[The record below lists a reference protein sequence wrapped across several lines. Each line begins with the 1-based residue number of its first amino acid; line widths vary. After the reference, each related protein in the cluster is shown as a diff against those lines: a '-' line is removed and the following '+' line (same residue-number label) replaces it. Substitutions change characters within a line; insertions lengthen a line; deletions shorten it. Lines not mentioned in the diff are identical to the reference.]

1 MATLRYGE
9 DAHIELEA
17 AEGGP
22 VELLGIPRGRPV
34 ENVAEAVAR
43 AIDEPLDYPPLRRA
57 TTPGDRVVLA
67 LAPAVPRAAETAAV
81 VVSKLVQAGVHP
93 DGITLLCTEVEEDD
107 VAGDPR
113 RLIEPGLRE
122 HIGTHIHDPG
132 NRADL
137 AYLAATES
145 GRPILISR
153 MLHEADLVVPI
164 GGVLDT
170 SAAGYFGIHGGIF
183 PTFSDAETLTRFR
196 SLGSLA
202 QNGTYKQALI
212 DEANE
217 AAWLLGISFT
227 IQLLPADGF
236 SVLEVLAGNCETVQ
250 RQASDRYA
258 AAWRQPNTGPRAS
271 LVVAAIAGEAG
282 VQTWQNLG
290 RALENAGRLGEDGG
304 ALAVC
309 CELCDAPGPGVLSI
323 ANAGSRQGGL
333 HALRR
338 QKPIDALP
346 AAQIA
351 RALDR
356 GSVYLLS
363 RLEPDVVE
371 DLDMVPIANP
381 TELAR
386 LTRQHRACALLANAS
401 CAILE

>member
-1 MATLRYGE
+1 MATLRYGK

-17 AEGGP
+17 AGGGP
-22 VELLGIPRGRPV
+22 IELLGIPRGRPI

-67 LAPAVPRAAETAAV
+67 LAPGAPRAAETAAV
-81 VVSKLVQAGVHP
+81 VVRKLVQAGVHP
-93 DGITLLCTEVEEDD
+93 DGITLLCTEVEEGDD
-107 VAGDPR
+107 AGDPR
-113 RLIEPGLRE
+113 RLLEPGLRE
-122 HIGTHIHDPG
+122 HIGAHIHDPG

-153 MLHEADLVVPI
+153 VLHEADLVVPI
-164 GGVLDT
+164 GGVLDMA
-170 SAAGYFGIHGGIF
+170 AAGYFGIHGGIF
-183 PTFSDAETLTRFR
+183 PAFADDETLIRFR

-202 QNGTYKQALI
+202 QNGTHKQALI

-227 IQLLPADGF
+227 IQLLPGDGF
-236 SVLEVLAGNCETVQ
+236 RVLEVLAGNCETVQ

-258 AAWRQPNTGPRAS
+258 AAWRQPNAAPRAS

-282 VQTWQNLG
+282 IQTWQNLG
-290 RALENAGRLGEDGG
+290 RALDNAGRLVDDGG
-304 ALAVC
+304 AVAVC
-309 CELCDAPGPGVLSI
+309 CELHDPPGPGVRAI
-323 ANAGSRQGGL
+323 ANTRSRQARI

-363 RLEPDVVE
+363 RLEPDSVE
-371 DLDMVPIANP
+371 NLDMVPIANP

-386 LTRQHRACALLANAS
+386 LTRQHKMCTLLANAS